1 MSQSD
6 LQTRPF
12 QINCEDSPSHADLE
26 RIGDGLDEH
35 NVAMV
40 GSSTNNRPLALLVR
54 NEQSELIA
62 GIRAHYNISGWL
74 YITGLWVS
82 EQLRRQGLGRAL
94 VHRLEREAI
103 ARDCKQCYLTT
114 LDFQAPEFYRQ
125 LGYQQFAELPEFHLG
140 HSKLFFRKQLRQ

>member
-1 MSQSD
+1 MSHSD

-12 QINCEDSPSHADLE
+12 QISCEDSPSHADLE

-40 GSSTNNRPLALLVR
+40 GSSTNNRPLALVVR
-54 NEQSELIA
+54 NEQAELIA

-74 YITGLWVS
+74 YITGLWVN
-82 EQLRRQGLGRAL
+82 EQQRGQGIGRNL
-94 VHRLEREAI
+94 VTRLEQEAI
-103 ARDCKQCYLTT
+103 KRGCKHCYLTT
-114 LDFQAPEFYRQ
+114 LAFQAPEFYRQ

-140 HSKLFFRKQLRQ
+140 HSKLFFRKRLRQ

>member
-1 MSQSD
+1 MSRNDQPTSL
-6 LQTRPF
+6 LQ
-12 QINCEDSPSHADLE
+12 ISCEDSPSHADLE

-40 GSSTNNRPLALLVR
+40 GSSTNNRPLALFVR
-54 NEQSELIA
+54 NKQSELIA

-82 EQLRRQGLGRAL
+82 EQQRGQGLGRTL
-94 VHRLEREAI
+94 VHRLEQEAI
-103 ARDCKQCYLTT
+103 ARGCKQCYLTT
-114 LDFQAPEFYRQ
+114 LAFQAPEFYRQ

-140 HSKLFFRKQLRQ
+140 HSKLFLRKQLRQ